1 MRSNTA
7 MDTARLEERIT
18 ELEIKASF
26 AEDLLDHLN
35 ATIARQQQQI
45 DLLAREIVQLRQQQA
60 EPGQGPA
67 RSLRDELPPH
77 Y

>member
-1 MRSNTA
+1 MEHPDD
-7 MDTARLEERIT
+7 DTPQRLT

-26 AEDLLDHLN
+26 TEDLLDHLN
-35 ATIARQQQQI
+35 QAIARQQQQI
-45 DLLAREIVQLRQQQA
+45 DLLLREVAQLRQQQA
-60 EPGQGPA
+60 ESGTGTF

>member
-1 MRSNTA
+1 MNTP
-7 MDTARLEERIT
+7 DHTDQRLT
-18 ELEIKASF
+18 ELEIKASY

-35 ATIARQQQQI
+35 HIIARQQLQI
-45 DLLAREIVQLRQQQA
+45 DRLSEEVAHLRQQQP
-60 EPGQGPA
+60 EPGTGTF

>member
-1 MRSNTA
+1 MNS
-7 MDTARLEERIT
+7 DIDKRLT

-26 AEDLLDHLN
+26 TEDLVDTLN
-35 ATIARQQQQI
+35 QVIARQQQQI
-45 DLLAREIVQLRQQQA
+45 DLLIQEVTHLRQQGNDGGA
-60 EPGQGPA
+60 GTF